1 MKHIQNQLERFNQI
15 QSVINQILHISLEPL
30 TLEKQLEQILQLI
43 ISIPGL
49 AVESKGAIFLVS
61 KDEKYL
67 ELCVHNNLPRI
78 LITICSKV
86 AFGTCLCG
94 QAAQKKELVF
104 SNCLDTDHHITYTG
118 IPEHGHYCLPIL
130 SGDRILGVINLYLT
144 HKHEHDMVEEEFLL
158 AVTRTVAGIIERKRA
173 EDALELSQYEL
184 RKIVGRQTSSDLF
197 SPTLVKRFFTNWQN
211 AVDSP
216 CWPPPNLD
224 HAKTILE
231 TVFVASLK
239 KQEEEPVQIS
249 VTFID
254 PPSLLEEVTTQDCM
268 TTIFAAPM
276 AFSVESLVSLAP
288 ALDSISTSIM
298 VTTSSETKNRL
309 QIIGSVYFSHEG
321 LHRFNA
327 MDYALSPMDLF
338 SVSTRE
344 AGNLMLFRGESAIG
358 CFSSGEL
365 CDTTQPNFTQSPLAW
380 NLLQVVQTHAEY
392 AEYGMEYWESYRD
405 LIDRLLLEA
414 SRRGHGGT
422 ILWLPSDRPLPD
434 RKILDARFP
443 IISAPEGSTLL
454 HEFVKT
460 DHKAK
465 THTSRGSRLSGR
477 LKFLTNKRKLIELT
491 EYLAQMACHDG
502 ALIISDRLQPL
513 SFGSMFTAETWQG
526 NVVTWHK
533 DSEFFPSIQLNFAK
547 RGMRHNSA
555 LNFVGQTPG
564 SVAFVISQDGPIAGL
579 TRKDKNSIYWWPD
592 CLNKMWRETTTI
604 P

>member
-1 MKHIQNQLERFNQI
+1 MGHIQDQLDRFNQI
-15 QSVINQILHISLEPL
+15 QSVINQILHISLEQL
-30 TLEKQLEQILQLI
+30 TLEEQLEKILKLI

-49 AVESKGAIFLVS
+49 AVESKGAIFLIS

-78 LITICSKV
+78 LLAICSKV

-94 QAAQKKELVF
+94 QAAQTRELVF

-130 SGDRILGVINLYLT
+130 SGDKILGVINLYLSHN
-144 HKHEHDMVEEEFLL
+144 HKHDNVEEEFLL
-158 AVTRTVAGIIERKRA
+158 AVAKTVAGIIERKRA
-173 EDALELSQYEL
+173 EEALEKSQSEL
-184 RKIVGRQTSSDLF
+184 RKVVDRQTSSDLF
-197 SPTLVKRFFTNWQN
+197 SPTLVKRFFTNWQ
-211 AVDSP
+211 DTKEGP

-239 KQEEEPVQIS
+239 KQEEVAVQIS

-268 TTIFAAPM
+268 TTIFTEPM
-276 AFSVESLVSLAP
+276 AFSLESLVSLAP
-288 ALDSISTSIM
+288 ALDSISSSIM
-298 VTTSSETKNRL
+298 VTTTSQTNNRL

-327 MDYALSPMDLF
+327 MDYALSPLDLF

-365 CDTTQPNFTQSPLAW
+365 CDTTQPTFTQSPLAW

-392 AEYGMEYWESYRD
+392 VQYGMEYWEAYRD
-405 LIDRLLLEA
+405 LIDRLLLET
-414 SRRGHGGT
+414 SRRSHGGT
-422 ILWLPSDRPLPD
+422 ILWLPSDHIKPD
-434 RKILDARFP
+434 KKTLDPRFELT
-443 IISAPEGSTLL
+443 SAPEGSSLL
-454 HEFVKT
+454 NEFVKT

-465 THTSRGSRLSGR
+465 NHTSRGSRLSGR
-477 LKFLTNKRKLIELT
+477 LKFLTSKRKLIELT
-491 EYLAQMACHDG
+491 EYLAQMACNDG

-526 NVVTWHK
+526 NVVTWH
-533 DSEFFPSIQLNFAK
+533 
-547 RGMRHNSA
+547 G
-555 LNFVGQTPG
+555 
-564 SVAFVISQDGPIAGL
+564 
-579 TRKDKNSIYWWPD
+579 
-592 CLNKMWRETTTI
+592 
-604 P
+604 